1 MNEPASSAALFIR
14 SLTQNWTR
22 RESIDL
28 LTYLDAVLKWS
39 SPYLQEVMTVYT
51 TSIFGEN
58 QIPIPK
64 AGLTEIQ
71 KRMPV
76 MNGSESELSKASHKL
91 VIVQ

>member
-14 SLTQNWTR
+14 SLTQGWTR

-39 SPYLQEVMTVYT
+39 SSYLQEVMTVYT
-51 TSIFGEN
+51 TSVFGET

-64 AGLTEIQ
+64 PGILEIQ
-71 KRMPV
+71 KRQQPI
-76 MNGSESELSKASHKL
+76 MNGSDSELQKASHKL
-91 VIVQ
+91 VCI